1 MKRIAI
7 TVTLNRSSLQID
19 EPAHARLEAY
29 LADAARTLDGHPDRD
44 EILAD
49 LEQAVADQCLR
60 RLASSDGIV
69 TPDVLAAA
77 IEEIGPLQIPE
88 QDSGSTP
95 APGRPAGFANAGQR
109 GAGGVG
115 DARPL
120 QQVSEGAWI
129 AGVCKGLARYLGLD
143 VTLVRVLALL
153 VLLVTGGGAVLVY
166 AGLMLLLPYAP
177 PEPGSPPIGRL
188 PARCREFVLY
198 VRGKLGALAS

>member
-19 EPAHARLEAY
+19 EPAHARLENY
-29 LADAARTLDGHPDRD
+29 LAEAARTLDGHPDRE

-60 RLASSDGIV
+60 RLGNGESIV
-69 TPDVLAAA
+69 TLAILDPAL
-77 IEEIGPLQIPE
+77 EEIGPLQIP
-88 QDSGSTP
+88 DPDAVGT
-95 APGRPAGFANAGQR
+95 APQGRPAGH
-109 GAGGVG
+109 GAAS
-115 DARPL
+115 DARAL

-153 VLLVTGGGAVLVY
+153 VLFITGGGAVLVY
-166 AGLMLLLPYAP
+166 LGLMLLLPYAP

-198 VRGKLGALAS
+198 VRGKLSALAG

>member
-1 MKRIAI
+1 MKRIAV

-29 LADAARTLDGHPDRD
+29 LAEAARTLDGHPDRD

-49 LEQAVADQCLR
+49 LEQAVADQCLP
-60 RLASSDGIV
+60 RLASRESIV
-69 TPDVLAAA
+69 TLAILDPAL
-77 IEEIGPLQIPE
+77 EEIGPLQIPE
-88 QDSGSTP
+88 LDAPSTG
-95 APGRPAGFANAGQR
+95 AAGRPAGPAA
-109 GAGGVG
+109 G

-120 QQVSEGAWI
+120 QQVSEGAWV

-153 VLLVTGGGAVLVY
+153 LLLVTGGGAVLVY

-198 VRGKLGALAS
+198 LRGKLGALAS